1 MKYYIKIK
9 GKYFVQD
16 SKPTSTSK
24 KKACDYSMKA
34 GADSDAAILKK
45 QLNLTDKQIKVVF
58 E

>member
-1 MKYYIKIK
+1 
-9 GKYFVQD
+9 VQD
-16 SKPTSTSK
+16 NKPTSTSK

-45 QLNLTDKQIKVVF
+45 QLNLTDKQIIVVF